1 MASFRYKAV
10 TSSGVLTTGVLDAES
25 QSDAVAQIRALGH
38 LPVTATL
45 ASAARWRSLAARA
58 VPRSRGHSA
67 RTIAVATQE
76 LGALLQARLPL
87 DRALAILAELEETK
101 RLRAPLAQ
109 VLASVRDGMSLADA
123 FEATG
128 IFPKSYVTMVRAGE
142 MGGNLEVTLRRLADY
157 LARASAIRET
167 VVSAL
172 VYPAILLCTAGL
184 SVVFILVFVLP
195 EFAPLFAQ
203 AGKALPYSTQIVMAV
218 GAFVAGYWW
227 LIGALGLAAF
237 LLLRRAMASPAIRRG
252 WDNVVLRLPVL
263 GDLVRKIEVER
274 FARMLGT
281 LLLNGVALPQALL
294 ITRDTLSNSV
304 IAGAVGDTAMRLK
317 EGEPLA
323 SRLRQ
328 SGVFPALALDL
339 IRVGEETGA
348 LDEMLLKQAELYER
362 EVRHAVDR
370 LLALLV
376 PLLTV
381 LMGLLVAGLI
391 ASILVAILSINDL
404 AL

>member
-10 TSSGVLTTGVLDAES
+10 TAAGALTTGVLDADS
-25 QSDAVAQIRALGH
+25 QSHAIAQIRSLGH
-38 LPVTATL
+38 LPIAASP
-45 ASAARWRSLAARA
+45 ASAARWRNLAARA
-58 VPRSRGHSA
+58 IPHTRRHSA

-142 MGGNLEVTLRRLADY
+142 HGGNLEATLRRLADY

-167 VVSAL
+167 VISAL

-184 SVVFILVFVLP
+184 SIVFILVFVLP

-203 AGKALPYSTQIVMAV
+203 AGKALPRSTQIVMDV

-227 LIGALGLAAF
+227 LIGAGILASV
-237 LLLRRAMASPAIRRG
+237 LLLRRALKAPAFRRG
-252 WDNVVLRLPVL
+252 WDRLVLRVPVV
-263 GDLVRKIEVER
+263 GNLVLKTEVER
-274 FARMLGT
+274 FSRMLGT
-281 LLLNGVALPQALL
+281 LLMNGVALPQALL

-304 IAGAVGDTAMRLK
+304 VANAVGETAARLK
-317 EGEPLA
+317 EGEQLA

-328 SGVFPALALDL
+328 TGIFPALALDL
-339 IRVGEETGA
+339 MRVGEETGS
-348 LDEMLLKQAELYER
+348 LDEMLMKQAELYER
-362 EVRHAVDR
+362 EIRHAVDR

-381 LMGLLVAGLI
+381 AMGMLVAGLI

>member
-10 TSSGVLTTGVLDAES
+10 TASGALTTGVLDADS
-25 QSDAVAQIRALGH
+25 HSDAVAQIRALGH
-38 LPVTATL
+38 LPITATL
-45 ASAARWRSLAARA
+45 ASAARWRTAFARLI
-58 VPRSRGHSA
+58 PQRRGHSA

-123 FEATG
+123 FEASG
-128 IFPKSYVTMVRAGE
+128 VFQKSYVTMVRAGE
-142 MGGNLEVTLRRLADY
+142 MGGNLESTLRRLADY
-157 LARASAIRET
+157 LARAAAIRET
-167 VVSAL
+167 VISAL

-184 SVVFILVFVLP
+184 SIVFILVFVLP
-195 EFAPLFAQ
+195 QFAPLFAQ
-203 AGKALPYSTQIVMAV
+203 AGKALPYSTRVVMTV
-218 GAFVAGYWW
+218 GAFVTSWWW
-227 LIGALGLAAF
+227 LIGALGLGAF
-237 LLLRRAMASPAIRRG
+237 LLLRRALAAPAFRRG
-252 WDNVVLRLPVL
+252 WDTLVLRLPIL
-263 GDLVRKIEVER
+263 GDLVRKMQVER

-281 LLLNGVALPQALL
+281 LMTNGVALPQALL
-294 ITRDTLSNSV
+294 ITRDALSNSV
-304 IAGAVGDTAMRLK
+304 IANAVGEAAARLK
-317 EGEPLA
+317 EGEQLA

-328 SGVFPALALDL
+328 TGVFPALSLDL
-339 IRVGEETGA
+339 IRVGEETGS

-362 EVRHAVDR
+362 ETKHAVDR

-381 LMGLLVAGLI
+381 VMGLLVAGLI

-404 AL
+404 AI

>member
-10 TSSGVLTTGVLDAES
+10 TAAGALTTGVLDARSE
-25 QSDAVAQIRALGH
+25 QDAVAQIRALGH
-38 LPVTATL
+38 LPVTAMP
-45 ASAARWRSLAARA
+45 AGAARWRALAAQAIPQRA
-58 VPRSRGHSA
+58 QSP
-67 RTIAVATQE
+67 RTIAVAMQE

-87 DRALAILAELEETK
+87 DRALAILAELEETR
-101 RLRAPLAQ
+101 RLRVPLAR
-109 VLASVRDGMSLADA
+109 VLASVRGGMSLADA
-123 FEATG
+123 FEDTG
-128 IFPKSYVTMVRAGE
+128 IFPKSIVTMVRAGE
-142 MGGNLEVTLRRLADY
+142 MGGNLEATLSRLADY
-157 LARASAIRET
+157 LARAAAIRET

-203 AGKALPYSTQIVMAV
+203 AGKALPASTRIVMAV
-218 GAFVAGYWW
+218 GTFVTSYWW
-227 LIGALGLAAF
+227 LIGAGALAAF
-237 LLLRRAMASPAIRRG
+237 LLLRRAMKTSSFRGG
-252 WDNVVLRLPVL
+252 WDRLVLRLPVL
-263 GDLVRKIEVER
+263 GDLVLKTDVER

-281 LLLNGVALPQALL
+281 LLANGVALPQALL
-294 ITRDTLSNSV
+294 ITRETLSNSV
-304 IAGAVGDTAMRLK
+304 IAGAVGETAARLK
-317 EGEPLA
+317 EGEQLA

-328 SGVFPALALDL
+328 TGVFPALALDL
-339 IRVGEETGA
+339 IRVGEETGS

-381 LMGLLVAGLI
+381 AMGMLVAGLI